1 MRLGHAL
8 LLIALLPIFYA
19 DRSLTVA
26 SDKSTYSLGET
37 VTIIVQLGNEKCRE
51 HDHYLDI
58 YIYDSTNILVHQ
70 VYLEYSDGIGLKPTD
85 FPVKVKYSPLKPDV
99 YIVKLWVLHGKG
111 WGHPNWYLEDTTT
124 YRVTTQ
130 VLTTYTSTSTVT
142 ATTVSTSRV
151 VSSTTASAAPK
162 TTIPV
167 TSTPA
172 QSGGIWLDSIM
183 PIIAAVAAIIALALT
198 VVEVGKRRDRA

>member
-1 MRLGHAL
+1 
-8 LLIALLPIFYA
+8 
-19 DRSLTVA
+19 
-26 SDKSTYSLGET
+26 
-37 VTIIVQLGNEKCRE
+37 
-51 HDHYLDI
+51 
-58 YIYDSTNILVHQ
+58 
-70 VYLEYSDGIGLKPTD
+70 
-85 FPVKVKYSPLKPDV
+85 VKYSPLKPDV

-151 VSSTTASAAPK
+151 VSSTTASAAIQ